1 MKFIL
6 KYLVDFG
13 PLAIFFI
20 FYKMSDKENSADKI
34 LEAVVPLVIATVI
47 AVLVSY
53 ILEKKIPIMPTV
65 GAVIVVIFG
74 GLSWYFNNPIFI
86 YYKPTIIN
94 LLFALALIVGNILK
108 QPLLKHLLGE
118 NIKLQNK
125 GWEILT
131 IRWIIFFIVLA
142 ILNEIIWRNFLDY
155 WVQFKVFGTL
165 ILTFVFIIFQTPIIT
180 KYQIED

>member
-13 PLAIFFI
+13 PLAVFFI
-20 FYKMSDKENSADKI
+20 FYKTSDKENSADKI
-34 LEAVVPLVIATVI
+34 LEAVVPLIIATVI

-74 GLSWYFNNPIFI
+74 GLSWYFNNPVFI

-94 LLFALALIVGNILK
+94 LLFAASLIVGNFIN

-118 NIKLQNK
+118 NIKLHNTIKSGLKKSDNNQKTNKNPQNYLK
-125 GWEILT
+125 LT
-131 IRWIIFFIVLA
+131 SKLH
-142 ILNEIIWRNFLDY
+142 
-155 WVQFKVFGTL
+155 TL
-165 ILTFVFIIFQTPIIT
+165 
-180 KYQIED
+180 

>member
-20 FYKMSDKENSADKI
+20 FYKISNKENSADKI
-34 LEAVVPLVIATVI
+34 LDAVVPLIIATVI

-65 GAVIVVIFG
+65 GAIIVIIFG

-94 LLFALALIVGNILK
+94 LLFASALIVGNVLK

-125 GWEILT
+125 GWDILT

-142 ILNEIIWRNFLDY
+142 TLNEIVWRNFLDY

-165 ILTFVFIIFQTPIIT
+165 ILTFIFIIFQTPIIT